1 MMVMVPAAIMTVL
14 VIVILL
20 APLMLGGA
28 ARQVQGWVML
38 AFMTLAA
45 MGLYLW
51 RGSPDVP
58 SQPALFQ
65 TSGPAFEQRASV
77 KKEMALMQELAQ
89 KPEDT
94 ALMLE
99 LGAVRLQNG
108 RIDQAIAILSAA
120 LEKEP
125 ESQPLRVKLGAAHY
139 AAALSQ
145 ILLENSKARALEHF
159 EKALAIAPDDAPYR
173 DRLLRD
179 MKSVQ
184 DET

>member
-1 MMVMVPAAIMTVL
+1 MMVMIPAAIMTVL

-20 APLMLGGA
+20 APLMLGGPS
-28 ARQVQGWVML
+28 RQVQGWAL
-38 AFMTLAA
+38 LGFMTLAA
-45 MGLYLW
+45 MGIYLW
-51 RGSPDVP
+51 RGSPDIP

-77 KKEMALMQELAQ
+77 KKEMALMQQLAQ

-99 LGAVRLQNG
+99 LGTVRLQNG
-108 RIDQAIAILSAA
+108 RIEPAIAILSAA
-120 LEKEP
+120 LEMEP
-125 ESQPLRVKLGAAHY
+125 QSDALRVKLGAAHY

-145 ILLENSKARALEHF
+145 YLLENSKARALEHF
-159 EKALAIAPDDAPYR
+159 EKALAIAPEDAPYR
-173 DRLLRD
+173 EKMLRD
-179 MKSVQ
+179 MKNVQ